1 MKKFRILFYS
11 LIITTVFIGCD
22 EEDLDLAPISQLTTG
37 NFYQSSVQIDQA
49 LTGAYSSLNSL
60 YDEMMIRAAIWRGD
74 NSSQTQGYANNLELN
89 ISQYNENAGS
99 QVSTDIWNTCYSII
113 NRVNIVIQKSEDIED
128 YAQKQSHIAQARFLR
143 ALMYY
148 ELVRHFGDVPLV
160 LNPVGL
166 EESFTIGR
174 TALAEVY
181 AFVTSEF
188 EAISNPSAGLS
199 SNQND
204 KGRPTIYSANGMAAK
219 AYIQQG
225 NYTSAKP
232 HLKSIIDSGKFSMQ
246 SDYAELF
253 KESNDNGPHVVFS
266 IQYDKTVAGMG
277 NGQPQQVP
285 KMAAEV
291 PLNGVTR
298 KQMVS
303 DDLWFSY
310 ETGDLRR
317 DLTIQNGWTST
328 EDGEFVPDDRFWI
341 KYAKNN
347 TPATFQEW
355 GVDIPIVRYTD
366 VKMLYAEILNSESYP
381 SAEAFSILNEV
392 RTRAGLADLT
402 STELSSQ
409 SSFLDAIINER
420 RFEFAGESN
429 RWWDLLR
436 TGKDE
441 VVLSAFALP
450 AYPYSSVKRLFGIP
464 EAEILKVNDPS
475 ILSQNPGY

>member
-1 MKKFRILFYS
+1 MKNFKILIYS
-11 LIITTVFIGCD
+11 FITLITVTSCD
-22 EEDLDLAPISQLTTG
+22 DKELDLAPISQLTTG
-37 NFYQSSVQIDQA
+37 NFYQTSIQIDQA
-49 LTGAYSSLNSL
+49 LTGAFAELNPL
-60 YDEMMIRAAIWRGD
+60 YDDMMIRAAIWRGD
-74 NSSQTQGYANNLELN
+74 NSSQTNGYANNLELN
-89 ISQYNENAGS
+89 ISQFNENAGS
-99 QVSTDIWNTCYSII
+99 QVSTDIWNTCYAII
-113 NRVNIVIQKSEDIED
+113 SRANIVIEKSEALD
-128 YAQKQSHIAQARFLR
+128 YSEKLSHLGQARFLR

-160 LNPVGL
+160 QKSVGL

-174 TALAEVY
+174 TTAAEVY

-188 EAISNPSAGLS
+188 EALANASNGLS
-199 SNQND
+199 SNQNN
-204 KGRPTIYSANGMAAK
+204 KGRPTIYSAFGMAAK
-219 AYIQQG
+219 AYMQQG
-225 NYTSAKP
+225 NYASAKS

-246 SDYAELF
+246 SDYAEIF

-266 IQYDKTVAGMG
+266 IQYDKTIAGMG
-277 NGQPQQVP
+277 NAQPQQVP
-285 KMAAEV
+285 KMAAEI

-310 ETGDLRR
+310 EAGDLRR
-317 DLTIQNGWTST
+317 ELTIQNGWTST
-328 EDGEFVPDDRFWI
+328 EDGEFVADDRFWI

-347 TPATFQEW
+347 SPATFQEW

-392 RTRAGLADLT
+392 RTRAGLANLT

-409 SSFLDAIINER
+409 SSFFDAIINER

-441 VVLSAFALP
+441 LVLSAFASP

>member
-1 MKKFRILFYS
+1 MKNFKILIYS
-11 LIITTVFIGCD
+11 FITLITVTSCD
-22 EEDLDLAPISQLTTG
+22 DKELDLAPISQLTTG
-37 NFYQSSVQIDQA
+37 NFYQTSIQIDQA
-49 LTGAYSSLNSL
+49 LTGAFAELNPL
-60 YDEMMIRAAIWRGD
+60 YDNMMIRAAIWRGD
-74 NSSQTQGYANNLELN
+74 NSSQTNGYANNLELN
-89 ISQYNENAGS
+89 ISQFNENAGS
-99 QVSTDIWNTCYSII
+99 QVSTDIWNTCYAII
-113 NRVNIVIQKSEDIED
+113 SRANIVIEKSEALD
-128 YAQKQSHIAQARFLR
+128 YSEKLSHLGQARFLR

-160 LNPVGL
+160 QKSVGL

-174 TALAEVY
+174 TTAAEVY

-188 EAISNPSAGLS
+188 EALANASNGLS
-199 SNQND
+199 SNQNN
-204 KGRPTIYSANGMAAK
+204 KGRPTIYSAFGMAAK
-219 AYIQQG
+219 AYMQQG
-225 NYTSAKP
+225 NYASAKS

-246 SDYAELF
+246 SDYAEIF

-266 IQYDKTVAGMG
+266 IQYDKTIAGMG
-277 NGQPQQVP
+277 NAQPQQVP
-285 KMAAEV
+285 KMAAEI

-310 ETGDLRR
+310 EAGDLRR
-317 DLTIQNGWTST
+317 ELTIQNGWTST
-328 EDGEFVPDDRFWI
+328 EDGEFVADDRFWI

-347 TPATFQEW
+347 SPATFQEW

-392 RTRAGLADLT
+392 RTRAGLANLT

-409 SSFLDAIINER
+409 SSFFDAIINER

-441 VVLSAFALP
+441 VVLSAFASP

>member
-1 MKKFRILFYS
+1 MKNFKILIYS
-11 LIITTVFIGCD
+11 FILSITIISCD
-22 EEDLDLAPISQLTTG
+22 EKELDLAPISQLTTG
-37 NFYQSSVQIDQA
+37 NFYQSSIQIDQA
-49 LTGAYSSLNSL
+49 LTGAFADLNGL

-74 NSSQTQGYANNLELN
+74 NSSQTNGYANNLELN

-99 QVSTDIWNTCYSII
+99 QVSTDIWNTCYAII
-113 NRVNIVIQKSEDIED
+113 SRVNLVIEKSAGIEEYSGKD
-128 YAQKQSHIAQARFLR
+128 AHVAQARFLR

-160 LNPVGL
+160 TSPVGL
-166 EESFTIGR
+166 EESFTVGR
-174 TALAEVY
+174 TSTSEVY
-181 AFVTSEF
+181 TFVISEF
-188 EAISNPSAGLS
+188 EAVANPSNGLS
-199 SNQND
+199 TNQND
-204 KGRPTIYSANGMAAK
+204 KGRPTIYSALGMAAK

-225 NYTSAKP
+225 NYASAKP

-246 SDYAELF
+246 SDYAEIF
-253 KESNDNGPHVVFS
+253 KEANDNGPHVVFS
-266 IQYDKTVAGMG
+266 IQYDKSVAGMG
-277 NGQPQQVP
+277 NAQPQQVP
-285 KMAAEV
+285 KMAAEI

-298 KQMVS
+298 RQMVS

-310 ETGDLRR
+310 EAGDLRR

-328 EDGEFVPDDRFWI
+328 EDGEFVADDRFWI

-355 GVDIPIVRYTD
+355 GVDIPVLRYTD

-392 RTRAGLADLT
+392 RTRAGLPNMT
-402 STELSSQ
+402 SAELSSQ
-409 SSFLDAIINER
+409 SAFFDAIINER

-441 VVLSAFALP
+441 TVLSAFALP
-450 AYPYSSVKRLFGIP
+450 AYPYSIVKRLFGIP
-464 EAEILKVNDPS
+464 EAEMLKVNDPS

>member
-1 MKKFRILFYS
+1 
-11 LIITTVFIGCD
+11 
-22 EEDLDLAPISQLTTG
+22 
-37 NFYQSSVQIDQA
+37 
-49 LTGAYSSLNSL
+49 
-60 YDEMMIRAAIWRGD
+60 
-74 NSSQTQGYANNLELN
+74 
-89 ISQYNENAGS
+89 
-99 QVSTDIWNTCYSII
+99 
-113 NRVNIVIQKSEDIED
+113 
-128 YAQKQSHIAQARFLR
+128 
-143 ALMYY
+143 
-148 ELVRHFGDVPLV
+148 
-160 LNPVGL
+160 
-166 EESFTIGR
+166 
-174 TALAEVY
+174 
-181 AFVTSEF
+181 
-188 EAISNPSAGLS
+188 
-199 SNQND
+199 
-204 KGRPTIYSANGMAAK
+204 
-219 AYIQQG
+219 
-225 NYTSAKP
+225 
-232 HLKSIIDSGKFSMQ
+232 MQ

-266 IQYDKTVAGMG
+266 IQYDKTIAGMG

>member
-1 MKKFRILFYS
+1 
-11 LIITTVFIGCD
+11 
-22 EEDLDLAPISQLTTG
+22 
-37 NFYQSSVQIDQA
+37 
-49 LTGAYSSLNSL
+49 
-60 YDEMMIRAAIWRGD
+60 
-74 NSSQTQGYANNLELN
+74 
-89 ISQYNENAGS
+89 
-99 QVSTDIWNTCYSII
+99 
-113 NRVNIVIQKSEDIED
+113 
-128 YAQKQSHIAQARFLR
+128 
-143 ALMYY
+143 
-148 ELVRHFGDVPLV
+148 
-160 LNPVGL
+160 
-166 EESFTIGR
+166 
-174 TALAEVY
+174 
-181 AFVTSEF
+181 
-188 EAISNPSAGLS
+188 
-199 SNQND
+199 
-204 KGRPTIYSANGMAAK
+204 
-219 AYIQQG
+219 
-225 NYTSAKP
+225 
-232 HLKSIIDSGKFSMQ
+232 
-246 SDYAELF
+246 
-253 KESNDNGPHVVFS
+253 
-266 IQYDKTVAGMG
+266 
-277 NGQPQQVP
+277 
-285 KMAAEV
+285 MAAEI

-328 EDGEFVPDDRFWI
+328 EDGEFVADDRFWI

-347 TPATFQEW
+347 SPATFQEW